1 PSTTADTSPAHPART
16 QETPWRW
23 QGVSSSLCAL
33 VPADGR
39 LRARHAPADQPAPC
53 GPATHLRTR
62 ARPRPARIVPGSRPP
77 AWAARQR
84 VDRTAM
90 HAVVVLDGIALAHP
104 VLEAADHL
112 ADRVAQFREL
122 QSSLRPGI
130 AARAP
135 AVHDDI
141 RALGDLRRS
150 AL

>member
-1 PSTTADTSPAHPART
+1 GPSDER
-16 QETPWRW
+16 
-23 QGVSSSLCAL
+23 CAL
-33 VPADGR
+33 R
-39 LRARHAPADQPAPC
+39 TSHAPADQPRTC

-62 ARPRPARIVPGSRPP
+62 GRRGPERIVSGSGPHPGD
-77 AWAARQR
+77 ARER

-90 HAVVVLDGIALAHP
+90 HPVVVLDGIALAHP

-112 ADRVAQFREL
+112 ADRVAQLREL

-150 AL
+150 ALCDLAVVHVQGPGDASLRPGLVRAD

>member
-1 PSTTADTSPAHPART
+1 RSWAGSTSTTADTSPADPART
-16 QETPWRW
+16 QETPWRC

-33 VPADGR
+33 VPADVR
-39 LRARHAPADQPAPC
+39 LRASHAPADQPRTC

-62 ARPRPARIVPGSRPP
+62 GRRGPERIVSGSGPHPGD
-77 AWAARQR
+77 ARER

-122 QSSLRPGI
+122 QSSLR
-130 AARAP
+130 
-135 AVHDDI
+135 
-141 RALGDLRRS
+141 
-150 AL
+150 